1 MLDMYFIGLL
11 KNIPMLNGVGV
22 GNMLINL
29 FGVQT
34 FIGLNGAIETFVPQA
49 VNKGKIDY
57 DLVGALLNRG
67 KVIIILS
74 FLPMVVLFSFTEK
87 ILVFFN
93 QDPLV
98 SKYAQ
103 FYLFVSLPKLFLFG
117 LFDCMRRWLN
127 SLGYSKV
134 PLIC

>member
-1 MLDMYFIGLL
+1 M
-11 KNIPMLNGVGV
+11 
-22 GNMLINL
+22 
-29 FGVQT
+29 
-34 FIGLNGAIETFVPQA
+34 PQA